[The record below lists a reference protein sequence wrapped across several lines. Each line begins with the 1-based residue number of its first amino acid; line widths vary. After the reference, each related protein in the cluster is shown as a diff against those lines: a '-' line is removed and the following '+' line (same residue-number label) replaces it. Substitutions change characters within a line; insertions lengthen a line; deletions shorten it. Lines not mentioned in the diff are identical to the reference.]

1 MDSISMSI
9 RFGKIDGFIQIYDGI
24 RYLVLFDFG
33 WFHKICDRIKYPL
46 SKKSG
51 ITDRINL
58 NFGRTRI
65 DPYNP
70 LGIEKY

>member
-1 MDSISMSI
+1 MGSISMSI
-9 RFGKIDGFIQIYDGI
+9 RFGEIDGFIKIYDGI
-24 RYLVLFDFG
+24 RYLVLLDFG
-33 WFHKICDRIKYPL
+33 QFHKICDRIKYPL

-58 NFGRTRI
+58 DLGRIRI
-65 DPYNP
+65 HPYNP